1 MEPKLLNYNKLS
13 KKGGKIRKGFT
24 LAETLMAVAVF
35 ALASGAIMTFIAL
48 AYRSQG
54 YTWQQAI
61 AINEARRG
69 IETMVREIREAKT
82 GEDGSYAIE
91 KAEDKEFIFYSDID
105 RDGDIERVRYFLG
118 TANSGSQIKEC
129 QTLTRGGTCSV
140 SFTDFLSGTLTSA
153 QVKVSVD
160 GDFGL
165 SREYAEIFADGQ
177 KQGDICRSGCADCPS
192 AWQGTVIYDV
202 RNQTQDNNLQMMAD
216 ARSDV
221 DPQCPHA
228 MKARFEF
235 SFSEDLG
242 GLAHEFRKGVIQPV
256 GNPATYPSGQE
267 QIYVL
272 SSFVRNVPPIFE
284 YFNAQGNKI
293 TEYPARLI
301 DTKLMKVF
309 LSVDQGP
316 DRNPPPFELES
327 SVQLRNLKQE

>member
-1 MEPKLLNYNKLS
+1 
-13 KKGGKIRKGFT
+13 
-24 LAETLMAVAVF
+24 MAVAVF
-35 ALASGAIMTFIAL
+35 ALALGAVMTFISL
-48 AYRSQG
+48 AYKSQG

-69 IETMVREIREAKT
+69 VETMVREIREAKT

-105 RDGDIERVRYFLG
+105 KNGDIERVRYFLG
-118 TANSGSQIKEC
+118 TANSGGQTQEC
-129 QTLTRGGTCSV
+129 QTLEKGGTCSV
-140 SFTDFLSGTLTSA
+140 SFADFLLGTLTSA

-165 SREYAEIFADGQ
+165 NKEYAEIFADGQ
-177 KQGDICRSGCADCPS
+177 KQGDLCKNGCADCPN
-192 AWQGTVIYDV
+192 AWQGTIIYDV
-202 RNQTQDNNLQMMAD
+202 RNQAEDGTLQMLAD

-221 DPQCPHA
+221 DPQCPYA
-228 MKARFEF
+228 MKAKFEF

-256 GNPATYPSGQE
+256 GDPASYPADQE

-284 YFNAQGNKI
+284 YFDAQGDKI
-293 TEYPARLI
+293 IEYPARLI

-309 LSVDQGP
+309 LSVDQNP
-316 DRNPPPFELES
+316 DRDPPPFELES
-327 SVQLRNLKQE
+327 AVQLRNLKQE